1 MRILSDCHIHTD
13 YSADCETKTRQQID
27 RAAELGLKHICITD
41 HHDYDAVSDGGKEFL
56 LDFEP
61 YFVEMNEIKKEY
73 EKRIEV
79 LIGVELG
86 LQLHISDY
94 LCSLVD
100 KYNDKLDFVIGSS
113 HFVDGI
119 DVLSTS
125 FFEGREEKES
135 YERYFE
141 ATLNRIRRLD
151 CFDTFAHLD
160 YVVRYGPN
168 KNKYYSYEAYRQY
181 IDPIL
186 ELLIKKDKALECNA
200 GGYRRGLG
208 QPNPS
213 KDVFKRYYE
222 MGGRLITIGSDAHKP
237 EAIGYPFD
245 DVAQLLSECGFKEYA
260 VYKNRKPEFYPIL

>member
-1 MRILSDCHIHTD
+1 MQKSKIQNKGNNLKKLLASVAVLSASTT
-13 YSADCETKTRQQID
+13 SVF
-27 RAAELGLKHICITD
+27 AAEGDLLVKEKLDLIKNNFPQILNVPGLQVNKGIERKGF
-41 HHDYDAVSDGGKEFL
+41 SQLE
-56 LDFEP
+56 
-61 YFVEMNEIKKEY
+61 
-73 EKRIEV
+73 IEV
-79 LIGVELG
+79 NTPQGP
-86 LQLHISDY
+86 QTFDA
-94 LCSLVD
+94 
-100 KYNDKLDFVIGSS
+100 FVI
-113 HFVDGI
+113 DGI
-119 DVLSTS
+119 DVFSTS

-141 ATLNRIRRLD
+141 ATLNRIRQLD
-151 CFDTFAHLD
+151 CFNTFAHLD

-213 KDVFKRYYE
+213 KDVFKRYYD